1 VRAEGGGE
9 KGGGGLRGELGQ
21 PVRKMGRREK
31 KRKEGE
37 RKVGRW
43 EKKKGGR
50 ERELGRAGEKK
61 REVGWAVKKE
71 KGRKREEGL
80 KSFLF
85 FSNLFKL

>member
-1 VRAEGGGE
+1 
-9 KGGGGLRGELGQ
+9 
-21 PVRKMGRREK
+21 MGRREK
-31 KRKEGE
+31 NRKEGE
-37 RKVGRW
+37 RKVGWW